1 MAIITNSPV
10 VDSEGNYD
18 KYGINFSVSPM
29 WKENSI
35 GISVAMRLTP
45 YRYNA
50 EGKIEK
56 LEDMEH
62 MKAVVYG
69 DATVDAVNDPVLAKC
84 IADITQALQEFVTG
98 KGI

>member
-1 MAIITNSPV
+1 MAIITNDPV
-10 VDSEGNYD
+10 VNPDGNYD

-29 WKENSI
+29 WKEEGI

-62 MKAVVYG
+62 VKAVVYG
-69 DATVDAVNDPVLAKC
+69 DATVDMENDPVLAKC
-84 IADITQALQEFVTG
+84 VADITQALQDFITG